1 MPALLGANIVPH
13 NESALL
19 DPGVPPIG
27 DHVVFTMSDGEQ
39 VGVIGITV
47 VRKIMESSSP
57 DPGTIILDEKE
68 TVKAQIEALTELGVN
83 KIVVMTHIG
92 YQNDKDWIAGLD
104 GVDVVV
110 GGDSH
115 TLLGDDQTGV
125 IATPRGSYATVIEK
139 ADGTKA
145 CIVQAW
151 AYAKMVGNLDVDFD
165 DDGNVVSC
173 IGSPVF
179 PLNPDSVTVRDADP
193 RYDLSAQDAAALI
206 ASLEERTGGQTK
218 GFAEDP
224 DAAADLEI
232 YSTEIEILTKAV
244 VGVVP
249 EFIGLEKGGWESG
262 ACDLV
267 AQAFLLHPLST
278 ADVAIQNRG
287 GCRSSIQD
295 VGISFGAKRE
305 HAHKRFWSR
314 GISSNS
320 SVRFVTLFFFLITGK
335 LHHRRWLLVAS
346 LLRNNGE
353 RCYDH
358 QTNQERARR
367 CH

>member
-19 DPGVPPIG
+19 DQGVPPIG
-27 DHVVFTMSDGEQ
+27 DHVVLSMSDGEQ
-39 VGVIGITV
+39 VGVIGITT

-57 DPGTIILDEKE
+57 DPGTKILDEKE
-68 TVKAQIEALTELGVN
+68 TVKAQVEALTELGVN

-92 YQNDKDWIAGLD
+92 YQNDIDWIAGLD

-115 TLLGDDQTGV
+115 TLLGDDQTGM

-151 AYAKMVGNLDVDFD
+151 EYAKTIGNLDVDFD
-165 DDGNVVSC
+165 DDGDVVSC

-179 PLNPDSVTVRDADP
+179 PLDPDSVTVRDADP

-224 DAAADLEI
+224 DAAADLAI
-232 YSTEIEILTKAV
+232 YYTQLQTLVQVV
-244 VGVVP
+244 VGVAS

-267 AQAFLLHPLST
+267 AQAFLLHPLSI

-287 GCRSSIQD
+287 GCRTSIED
-295 VGISFGAKRE
+295 VGISFEANQSKAKRE
-305 HAHKRFWSR
+305 HARKRFWSR
-314 GISSNS
+314 GISSDSFVRS
-320 SVRFVTLFFFLITGK
+320 SHCYFFSITGQ
-335 LHHRRWLLVAS
+335 LHHR
-346 LLRNNGE
+346 
-353 RCYDH
+353 
-358 QTNQERARR
+358 
-367 CH
+367 